1 MKCLWLQM
9 FRKMLLHLLLVKF
22 LMKAVRQ
29 HPKMSNSSSILT
41 PIIIKRNLRNVC
53 SIKQLLMNYI

>member
-1 MKCLWLQM
+1 M